1 MSFLI
6 NNFDFCYSMMSLVIR
21 LCKRD
26 VKKRAFQEMKKRKE
40 YEAIEDAANG
50 EEKEE
55 SVNNV

>member
-1 MSFLI
+1 
-6 NNFDFCYSMMSLVIR
+6 MSLVIR
-21 LCKRD
+21 LCKSD
-26 VKKRAFQEMKKRKE
+26 VKKRAFHKMKRRKE